1 MIIVTG
7 AILARPETFEKLRA
21 LSLEHVARS
30 REEPGCLEHG
40 ASMDAENPLRI
51 RFFERWIDATALKA
65 HFAVPA
71 TRTFSKEAGTLA
83 AEAPSLALYAADEK
97 AVTEMFARVG

>member
-7 AILARPETFEKLRA
+7 AILARPETFDRLRA

-30 REEPGCLEHG
+30 RDEAGCLEHG
-40 ASMDAENPLRI
+40 ATLDAENPLRI
-51 RFFERWIDATALKA
+51 KFFERWTDAAALKA

-71 TRTFSKEAGTLA
+71 TRAFSKEAGALA

-97 AVTEMFARVG
+97 TVTEMFARVG